1 MESTNKQQLRNLHS
15 RLGTLLA
22 QKKALNSKVTSRHFE
37 LFRDAADSVSRFRFG
52 LVAIKPD
59 FVAAGYQRCRP
70 TCASV

>member
-37 LFRDAADSVSRFRFG
+37 LFRDAADSVST
-52 LVAIKPD
+52 V
-59 FVAAGYQRCRP
+59 
-70 TCASV
+70 